1 MVKTVLVNP
10 PIDPKSEGT
19 YEKWAPHLG
28 LGYLAASL
36 LHAGLKCEVIDA
48 KFEGINL
55 TEVHER
61 IKVCKPDI
69 VGITMVTEDFRS
81 ASHVAQLVKEVDSNI
96 LVVVGGPHPTAV
108 PTRTLE
114 ENKNYD
120 IAVEGEGEFSLCE
133 IVGIIESGDLSKL
146 REVKGITY
154 RSESGIVRNE
164 PLPLIKDI
172 NSVPFPA
179 WELFKTNENTLYPII
194 TARGCPFQCIFCQP
208 LYGKTVRFRS
218 VENLL
223 AEVDHLVSNFGCQKI
238 SFQDDTFTLDRK
250 RISEFLDRFIE
261 RGYNDRIKWICET
274 RVNTVDLDLL
284 KKIKKAGC
292 ISTGFGV
299 ESGNEEIL
307 KIIKKSITKDQAKNA
322 VKWAKEA
329 GLFTRT
335 FFILGHP
342 YETEE
347 TAKETID
354 FAKELNPDMT
364 TFSIMTPIPSTE
376 VERMAEKGIGGLRL
390 LSKDYSDYSLQLSKA
405 MELEQLPI
413 SQLKRL
419 QLKGYLSFYL
429 RKRKFGTI
437 LGLINKRRIP
447 KIFWHYT
454 KESLPK
460 LNRHK

>member
-1 MVKTVLVNP
+1 MVKIVLINP
-10 PIDPKSEGT
+10 PIDSKSEGT

-28 LGYLAASL
+28 LGYLASTL
-36 LHAGLKCEVIDA
+36 LHAGFRCEIIDA

-55 TEVHER
+55 SEVHER
-61 IKVCKPDI
+61 IKACKPDL

-81 ASHVAQLVKEVDSNI
+81 ASHVGQMVKEIDSSI
-96 LVVVGGPHPTAV
+96 IVIVGGPHPTAV

-120 IAVEGEGEFSLCE
+120 IAVEGEGEYSLCD
-133 IVGIIESGDLSKL
+133 IIGVVESGNLNKL
-146 REVKGITY
+146 RDVKGITY

-164 PLPLIKDI
+164 PRPLIKDI
-172 NSVPFPA
+172 DSVPFPA
-179 WELFKTNENTLYPII
+179 WKLFKTDEDTLYPII
-194 TARGCPFQCIFCQP
+194 TARGCPFRCIFCQP
-208 LYGKTVRFRS
+208 LYGKIVRFRS

-223 AEVDHLVSNFGCQKI
+223 AEVNYLISNFRCKKI

-250 RISEFLDRFIE
+250 RLSEFLDRFIE
-261 RGYNDRIKWICET
+261 KGYIDKITWICET
-274 RVNTVDLDLL
+274 RVNTVSPDLL
-284 KKIKKAGC
+284 KKMKKAGC
-292 ISTGFGV
+292 VSVGFGV

-307 KIIKKSITKDQAKNA
+307 KIIKKGITKDQARNA
-322 VKWAKEA
+322 VKWAKET

-364 TFSIMTPIPSTE
+364 TFSIMTPIPGTE
-376 VERMAEKGIGGLRL
+376 VEQMAEKGIGGLRL
-390 LSKDYSDYSLQLSKA
+390 LSKDYSDYSLQLGKA
-405 MELEQLPI
+405 MELEQLSI

-419 QLKGYLSFYL
+419 QLKGYLGFYL
-429 RKRKFGTI
+429 RKRKFGNI

-447 KIFWHYT
+447 KIFWHYA
-454 KESLPK
+454 KESLPR